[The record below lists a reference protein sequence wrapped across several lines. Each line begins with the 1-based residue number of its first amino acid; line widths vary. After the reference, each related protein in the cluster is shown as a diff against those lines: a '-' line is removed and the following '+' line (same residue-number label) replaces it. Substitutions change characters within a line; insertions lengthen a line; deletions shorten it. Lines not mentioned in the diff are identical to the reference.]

1 MLSVLFCSVW
11 RRMFCTLEAVS
22 RNALSKVNKVWNVS
36 SSFPC
41 FSQFLMKNDGFQHRL
56 GTTARKRSKQWAF
69 RAGVLL
75 RSLRAWST
83 RQCELTI
90 SLYHFIMTMG

>member
-75 RSLRAWST
+75 RDGCSDVYGLDCSLRLC
-83 RQCELTI
+83 RRRRGYLE
-90 SLYHFIMTMG
+90 